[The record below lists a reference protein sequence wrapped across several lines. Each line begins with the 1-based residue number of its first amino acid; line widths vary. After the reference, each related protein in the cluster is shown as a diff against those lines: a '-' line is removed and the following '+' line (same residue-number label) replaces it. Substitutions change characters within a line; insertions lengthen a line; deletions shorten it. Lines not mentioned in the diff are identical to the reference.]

1 MLGGFGYLQT
11 GKDLSVGSP
20 EFGPRDTRFLLRL
33 V

>member
-20 EFGPRDTRFLLRL
+20 EFDTRDTRSLLHL
-33 V
+33 A